1 MPTDPLALRARQ
13 VSATTYTHGHEPAV
27 VAAHGTRTVSNSAP
41 RLGPRLRGG
50 MAVLDVG
57 CGPGSITADLAGLV
71 SPGGTVVGLD
81 RALSVVK
88 TASANHPGFAVVSG
102 DVASLPFA
110 DGSFDVVH
118 AHQVLQ
124 HLADPVAA
132 LREMARVC
140 RQGGIIAARDADY
153 AAMTWFPEHP
163 ALTRWR
169 ELYRAMARANGAEPD
184 AGRRLASWANA
195 AGLRGVD
202 VTAAVWCY
210 STPEQR
216 AWWAGQWAERVL
228 TGAFVA
234 QAAAHGVGQAELAA
248 LAGGY
253 RQWAV
258 EPDGWFVVVHGDLL
272 ATPAARP

>member
-1 MPTDPLALRARQ
+1 MTTDPPVGRARQ
-13 VSATTYTHGHEPAV
+13 FAATTYTHGHEPAV
-27 VAAHGTRTVSNSAP
+27 VAAHGARTAANSAP
-41 RLGPRLRGG
+41 RLVPRLRGG
-50 MAVLDVG
+50 MTVLDVG

-71 SPGGTVVGLD
+71 APGGTVVGLD
-81 RALSVVK
+81 RALGVVK
-88 TASANHPGFAVVSG
+88 AAATRRPGLDFVSG
-102 DVASLPFA
+102 DLASLPFA
-110 DGSFDVVH
+110 GGCFDVVH

-132 LREMARVC
+132 LGEMARVC
-140 RQGGIIAARDADY
+140 RPGGLIAARDADY

-202 VTAAVWCY
+202 VTAGVWCY